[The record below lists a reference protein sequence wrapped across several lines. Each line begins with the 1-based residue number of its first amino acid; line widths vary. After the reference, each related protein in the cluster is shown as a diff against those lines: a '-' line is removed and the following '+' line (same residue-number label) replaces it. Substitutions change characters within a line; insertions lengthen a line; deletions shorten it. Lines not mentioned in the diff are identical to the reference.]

1 MEETIS
7 LRELFATLKKRLKLI
22 IIITLAAGL
31 ISAIISYFV
40 LTPVYQSSTQILVNQ
55 SKDGQQL
62 YESYQIQTNLQLV
75 NTYTVIM
82 KSPAVL
88 DKVKEQLDYQGSLAG
103 KIQVTSEQDSQVL
116 SVTVQDSDPEL
127 AAKIAS
133 TTATVFKSEI
143 AKIMK
148 VDNVTILS
156 VAQIPDYPIKP
167 NKMLN
172 VAIALVVGLMA
183 GVGLAFLLEYLDN
196 TIKNENDIEE
206 LLGLPVM
213 GAVAK
218 VDGNANPT
226 KQPKLGLR
234 KTRRETYGA

>member
-234 KTRRETYGA
+234 KTGRETYGA